1 MTNISKSIADKQLKE
16 LGVVVEDSAGIAK
29 EGDVLFVENLPKKKS
44 SRRKAKPSSY
54 PRSLFRDAELD
65 FINGKPIAEWQ
76 PVTGRNQGGFE
87 KSPKTWAKDDV
98 LAKLDEHGKTIT
110 EHGEH
115 AIIPSKRFDAIVN
128 ILWTDLIN
136 GMEQARLIVKPSLVE
151 KFKQDLSFFV
161 ADCYFK
167 GKDGEYKDIISRE
180 IEDE

>member
-1 MTNISKSIADKQLKE
+1 MTNISKTIADKQLKE
-16 LGVVVEDSAGIAK
+16 LGVVEEKPVFTTSAKTVGELYDEI
-29 EGDVLFVENLPKKKS
+29 KKP
-44 SRRKAKPSSY
+44 RRTTRRTKISHQP
-54 PRSLFRDAELD
+54 SLFRNEPWE
-65 FINGKPIAEWQ
+65 PI
-76 PVTGRNQGGFE
+76 TGRNQGGFE

-98 LAKLDEHGKTIT
+98 LAKLDEHGKAIT

-136 GMEQARLIVKPSLVE
+136 GMEQARLIVKPNLVE
-151 KFKQDLSFFV
+151 KFKQDLSYFV

-180 IEDE
+180 VDDE

>member
-16 LGVVVEDSAGIAK
+16 LGVVDETTDVANK
-29 EGDVLFVENLPKKKS
+29 GDILFVKSASQPKKS
-44 SRRKAKPSSY
+44 TRRTKISEQH
-54 PRSLFRDAELD
+54 SLFRDVME
-65 FINGKPIAEWQ
+65 KPWQ
-76 PVTGRNQGGFE
+76 PITGRNQGGFE
-87 KSPKTWAKDDV
+87 RSPKTWAKDDV